1 MTLTSEYQ
9 YVGRSNAVQDQNYYQ
24 SYYLLLY
31 AKTSGDVAAGRHTV
45 RVKLRLAST
54 STNHFYGYST
64 IGSISIAGTA
74 VDGWS
79 WENVPDGSSD
89 PWVVDHENGG
99 AVLTE
104 SGVSY
109 RAYVDLREG
118 SLTVNTGYGTEKDI
132 SIAGSWMFVHD
143 AAYGYLPQ
151 RYVEAAVTATVTLPA
166 VAGMSMITTAGNVT
180 LGGSCSVKWTPLTA
194 SLAYKLRFAMGN
206 WSDTT
211 GVISPGRTTEYTY
224 SDYAIPLDAAYQIPN
239 DPTGIMTVTLY
250 TYLDSSCGTLL
261 GEDSENFTVTVPN
274 NANTQPEPGMSLS
287 AVSALGSAFS
297 GLFVQGYTKLAASF
311 AGTGKYG
318 ASVVSY
324 EMRVVGKT
332 YGDPYVSDYLTQTE
346 TITVTGTAVDS
357 RGYPGTVTQQ
367 ITVIPYDVPKIQV
380 SVCGRCDAGGNLTD
394 SGTYLKIQA
403 SRVYNKVEAG
413 GAQKN
418 FCTIRYRYKLES
430 GKYSQWDTILPGS
443 DLSTDTVTTGALLG
457 SLSASSTYTVQ
468 ISAIDDVGNKGIT
481 TFTLL
486 TEAVFMHRRAGGK
499 GMGLGKYCEED
510 NLLDVAW
517 NLRVRGDILVGDSGI
532 TLEEYIKSFLS

>member
-9 YVGRSNAVQDQNYYQ
+9 YIGRSNAVQDQNYYQ

-45 RVKLRLAST
+45 SVKLRLAST
-54 STNHFYGYST
+54 STNHFYGFST
-64 IGSISIAGTA
+64 IGSITIAGTA
-74 VDGWS
+74 VDSWS
-79 WENVPDGSSD
+79 WENVPGGASD

-99 AVLTE
+99 VVLTE

-109 RAYVDLREG
+109 RAYVDLRED
-118 SLTVNTGYGTEKDI
+118 SLNVNTGYGTQKDI

-151 RYVEAAVTATVTLPA
+151 RYVEAAASATVTLPA
-166 VAGMSMITTAGNVT
+166 IAGASTITTAGNVT
-180 LGGSCSVKWTPLTA
+180 LGSSCSVKWTPLTA
-194 SLAYKLRFAMGN
+194 SLAYKLRFAMGS
-206 WSDTT
+206 WSGIT

-224 SDYAIPLDAAYQIPN
+224 TGYTIPLDAAYQIPN

-250 TYLDSSCGTLL
+250 TYLDSSCGTSL
-261 GEDSENFTVTVPN
+261 GEHSAIFTVTVPN

-287 AVSALGSAFS
+287 ATSALGSAFS

-311 AGTGKYG
+311 AGSGKYG
-318 ASVVSY
+318 SSIASY
-324 EMRVVGKT
+324 EMKVNGKA
-332 YGDPYVSDYLTQTE
+332 YGSPYVSDYLTQPGA
-346 TITVTGTAVDS
+346 ITVTGTAVDS

-367 ITVIPYDVPKIQV
+367 IFVIPYDVPKVQV
-380 SVCGRCDAGGNLTD
+380 NICGRCDSAGNLTD

-403 SRVYNKVEAG
+403 SRVYNKVEANG
-413 GAQKN
+413 VQKN
-418 FCTIRYRYKLES
+418 FCKIRYRYKLES
-430 GKYSQWDTILPGS
+430 GTYSGWETILAGNN
-443 DLSTDTVTTGALLG
+443 LSTDTVTTGALLG
-457 SLSASSTYTVQ
+457 SLSAGSTYTVQ
-468 ISAIDDVGNKGIT
+468 ISAIDNVGNEGIT

-486 TEAVFMHRRAGGK
+486 SEAVFMHRRAGGK

-517 NLRVRGDILVGDSGI
+517 SLRVRGDILVGDSGI

>member
-31 AKTSGDVAAGRHTV
+31 AKTSGDVATGRHTV
-45 RVKLRLAST
+45 SVKLRLAST

-64 IGSISIAGTA
+64 IGGITIAGTT
-74 VDGWS
+74 VDSWS
-79 WENVPDGSSD
+79 WENVPGGYSD
-89 PWVVDHENGG
+89 PWVVDHTNGDV
-99 AVLTE
+99 VLTE

-109 RAYVDLREG
+109 RAYVDLHEG
-118 SLTVNTGYGTEKDI
+118 TLSIDTGYGTEKDI
-132 SIAGSWMFVHD
+132 SVAATWTFVHD
-143 AAYGYLPQ
+143 AADGYLPQ
-151 RYVEAAVTATVTLPA
+151 RYVEAAVSATVTLPA
-166 VAGMSMITTAGNVT
+166 IAGASTIATAGNMT
-180 LGGSCSVKWTPLTA
+180 LGGNCSVKWTPLTA
-194 SLAYKLRFAMGN
+194 SLAYKLRFGMGN
-206 WSDTT
+206 WSGTT

-224 SDYAIPLDAAYQIPN
+224 TDYTIPLDAAYQIPN
-239 DPTGIMTVTLY
+239 NPTGTMTVTLY
-250 TYLDSSCGTLL
+250 TYLDSSCSTLL
-261 GEDSENFTVTVPN
+261 GDDSESFTVTVPN
-274 NANTQPEPGMSLS
+274 NANTHPEPGMSLS

-311 AGTGKYG
+311 AGIGKYG

-332 YGDPYVSDYLTQTE
+332 YGDPYVSDYLTQTG

-380 SVCGRCDAGGNLTD
+380 SICGRCDASGNLMD

-403 SRVYNKVEAG
+403 SRVYNKVEANG
-413 GAQKN
+413 VQKN
-418 FCTIRYRYKLES
+418 FCLIRYRYKLES
-430 GKYSQWDTILPGS
+430 STYSGWETILAGNN
-443 DLSTDTVTTGALLG
+443 LSTDTVTTGALLG
-457 SLSASSTYTVQ
+457 SLSAGSTYTVQ
-468 ISAIDDVGNKGIT
+468 ISAIDDVGNEGIT

-486 TEAVFMHRRAGGK
+486 SEAVFMHRRAGGK

-517 NLRVRGDILVGDSGI
+517 NLRVRGNILVGESGM
-532 TLEEYIKSFLS
+532 TLEAYIKSFLT